1 MKAVPLKQIT
11 HKFRNYI
18 YSNKY
23 SKYLIIILVIIAVCS
38 IGYTF
43 QASYRLFQM
52 NQAISESKAI
62 INDASNMEVPQG
74 GVITSIAGEA
84 IKNTA
89 TVAMSN
95 ILNKVLKVRNL
106 QILKVIVST
115 LIAIPSTYLTYIV
128 LIDKKLKR
136 IFKGDSV

>member
-1 MKAVPLKQIT
+1 
-11 HKFRNYI
+11 
-18 YSNKY
+18 
-23 SKYLIIILVIIAVCS
+23 
-38 IGYTF
+38 
-43 QASYRLFQM
+43 M

-74 GVITSIAGEA
+74 GVITSITGEA
-84 IKNTA
+84 IKNIT